1 MQPEFLKIANDP
13 LRFRFYMLLKL
24 PAAFLAGLRV
34 RNATLDATT
43 VCLSLHWLSQ
53 NPFRSIYF
61 ASLAM
66 AAEMSTGLLAMARI
80 YNRKPGVSMLV
91 VSMEAQFFKKA
102 TGTICF
108 TCHDGSLFEEAI
120 QKAIE
125 SGESTTL
132 TATAHG
138 TNQQGEPVARFHFT
152 WSFKRKNK

>member
-1 MQPEFLKIANDP
+1 MQHEFLKIANDP
-13 LRFRFYMLLKL
+13 FRFRFYMLLKL

-34 RNATLDATT
+34 KNATLDGAS
-43 VCLSLHWLSQ
+43 VSISLHWLSQ

-80 YNRKPGVSMLV
+80 YRKTPSVSMLV

-102 TGTICF
+102 TGTILFSCI
-108 TCHDGSLFEEAI
+108 DGPLFESAI

-125 SGESTTL
+125 SGESTML
-132 TATAHG
+132 TATANG
-138 TNQQGEPVARFHFT
+138 TNQEGETVARFIFT
-152 WSFKRKNK
+152 WSFKRKK